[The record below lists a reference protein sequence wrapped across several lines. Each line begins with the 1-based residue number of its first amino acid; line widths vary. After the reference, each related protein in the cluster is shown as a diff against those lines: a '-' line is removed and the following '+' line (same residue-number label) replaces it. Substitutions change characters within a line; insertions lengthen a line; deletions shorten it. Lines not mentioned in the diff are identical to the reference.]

1 MSHSTWIRS
10 STDSAIPD
18 CELYA
23 LAPDPTGSLPCVESE
38 TFDVLLR
45 RVAAFGLH
53 DDLDLAVDLGD
64 DEWSGFLQLTRAHR
78 LSGLLNEAV
87 LTGSLSLEDERRM
100 DVGDLHL
107 EVAARVLLLETTLLS
122 VVELLDASGVPFRV
136 LKGPAA
142 AARYSDPMWRPY
154 VDIDLLVP
162 GDRFADAARILDRT
176 GYRRRNAGLG
186 ADFDRRFGKGA
197 TFHHETT
204 GVNIDL
210 HRTLVAGPY
219 GFLIDP
225 GDLFAGSARIDM
237 AGVSLPALDL
247 EAQFI
252 HSCISTVLS
261 DVRPKLITV
270 RDVVQHL
277 RVGVLDPPTV
287 DDLCERWRIGDVVS
301 AAVDLAEE
309 TLDVRKEQGSTIA
322 PRAPHRAERIATWA
336 YAGDRRRWRRQAL
349 TAGVFVPGWTDRLS
363 YFRSV
368 IRARGLDQLLS
379 QWVAEH
385 DSRAAGR
392 NAATSFLEPPHVPA
406 ERNTSNQRHLVV
418 VRRLL
423 VSHHRSIRPRGE
435 QGLETVDIEYFPTR
449 RVIAHRLQFESDL
462 VSVVGHPVEPV
473 RKLRTERPTVDDLR
487 WQDVGHRCPAD
498 RPRRPVVRRHH
509 SGCCAGDLE
518 ESTIRRGVADLYTE
532 PKAGR
537 RFDFGL
543 GTRDAG
549 ISARCR
555 VSSRADAGSRPRRAS
570 QGEVQLG
577 EAIVSDPRGRQPVSQ
592 CVEVRSLGSSSAPRL
607 RQQRPDHEAAERR
620 QQRLAGLT
628 LPRIRLP
635 GGSHPSAAG
644 GSAQQARAGHQR

>member
-10 STDSAIPD
+10 STASAIPD

-38 TFDVLLR
+38 TVDALLR

-64 DEWSGFLQLTRAHR
+64 DEWSRFLQLTRAHR

-87 LTGSLSLEDERRM
+87 RTGSLSLEDERRKE
-100 DVGDLHL
+100 VGDLHL

-142 AARYSDPMWRPY
+142 AALYSDPMWRPY

-197 TFHHETT
+197 TFRHETT

-277 RVGVLDPPTV
+277 RVGVLDPPTGRRPV
-287 DDLCERWRIGDVVS
+287 RAVENRRRCFGRSRPRGGDAGRPQGDRVRPSPLERHTKLN
-301 AAVDLAEE
+301 A
-309 TLDVRKEQGSTIA
+309 
-322 PRAPHRAERIATWA
+322 IATWA

-368 IRARGLDQLLS
+368 IRARGLDAAETQR
-379 QWVAEH
+379 VAEH

-392 NAATSFLEPPHVPA
+392 NAAPSFLEPPHIPA

-435 QGLETVDIEYFPTR
+435 QVP
-449 RVIAHRLQFESDL
+449 
-462 VSVVGHPVEPV
+462 
-473 RKLRTERPTVDDLR
+473 
-487 WQDVGHRCPAD
+487 
-498 RPRRPVVRRHH
+498 
-509 SGCCAGDLE
+509 GD
-518 ESTIRRGVADLYTE
+518 G
-532 PKAGR
+532 
-537 RFDFGL
+537 
-543 GTRDAG
+543 
-549 ISARCR
+549 
-555 VSSRADAGSRPRRAS
+555 
-570 QGEVQLG
+570 
-577 EAIVSDPRGRQPVSQ
+577 
-592 CVEVRSLGSSSAPRL
+592 
-607 RQQRPDHEAAERR
+607 
-620 QQRLAGLT
+620 
-628 LPRIRLP
+628 
-635 GGSHPSAAG
+635 
-644 GSAQQARAGHQR
+644 